1 MTFNQKSYILYINQQ
16 GQDMA
21 IKIDGMKKKVKPSN
35 ANFADEKY
43 TGTEP
48 IWDYDRA
55 LTFSNEVFDH
65 HLRQSFRYYN
75 YYYSTKDLKKYVVA
89 WLRQHEGD
97 SGVHKLDKATIDRY
111 ARTADSLTPFTVCA
125 LIKANE
131 RGMPL
136 RDSHVEYILDA
147 VKRVLL
153 LKADDEEEEEKKVD
167 TAKPQVKIPT
177 IQDRMNEVAKKH
189 ILYFEMLEDALFAGE
204 TVDPKAYEYLVKNLV
219 PQALIGKI
227 QAVFEPRIAEV
238 REARK
243 GECEQLKEAY
253 SHMKAADYK
262 RFDAFYDK
270 LFQDLAAY
278 NQTKKATKKA
288 SVRKP
293 PAKEKLVKN
302 LKYLKQD
309 TALKVVSVNPV
320 DIIGAQVLWVYNVKN
335 RKIGKYVAEDVG
347 GALGV
352 KGTTITG
359 FVENKSTQKTLR
371 KPDEQIKAFLSAN
384 KVDLRKFLEN
394 IKTTEIKLNGRINA
408 DTILLKVQ

>member
-1 MTFNQKSYILYINQQ
+1 
-16 GQDMA
+16 MA
-21 IKIDGMKKKVKPSN
+21 IKLDGVKKKAKVKN
-35 ANFADEKY
+35 INFSDEKY

-48 IWDYDRA
+48 VWDYDRA
-55 LTFSNEVFDH
+55 LTFSDEEFDH
-65 HLRQSFRYYN
+65 HLRKSLRYYN
-75 YYYSTKDLKKYVVA
+75 YYYGPKDLKKYVVA

-97 SGVHKLDKATIDRY
+97 KGVHVLDKTTIDLY
-111 ARTADSLTPFTVCA
+111 ARSADHLTPFTVCA

-131 RGMPL
+131 QGMPL
-136 RDSHVEYILDA
+136 RDKHVEYILDA

-153 LKADDEEEEEKKVD
+153 LKADEEEEKKVEA
-167 TAKPQVKIPT
+167 TKPQVRVPT

-189 ILYFEMLEDALFAGE
+189 ILYFEILEDALFAGE
-204 TVDPKAYEYLVKNLV
+204 SIDPKAYEYLVKNLV
-219 PQALIGKI
+219 PQALISKI
-227 QAVFEPRIAEV
+227 QAVFEPRHAEV
-238 REARK
+238 KEARK

-270 LFQDLAAY
+270 LFQDLTAY

-288 SVRKP
+288 AVRKP
-293 PAKEKLVKN
+293 PQKEKLVKN

-309 TALKVVSVNPV
+309 TALKIVSINPV
-320 DIIGAQVLWVYNVKN
+320 DIVGAEVLWVYNVKN
-335 RKIGKYVAEDVG
+335 RKIGKYVAEAMG

-352 KGTTITG
+352 KGTTIIG
-359 FVENKSTQKTLR
+359 YDANKSTQKTLR
-371 KPDEQIKAFLSAN
+371 KPEEQIKQFLAAT
-384 KVDLRKFLEN
+384 KVDLRKYLEN

>member
-1 MTFNQKSYILYINQQ
+1 
-16 GQDMA
+16 MA
-21 IKIDGMKKKVKPSN
+21 IKIDGMKKKAKVTN
-35 ANFADEKY
+35 INFSDEKY

-48 IWDYDRA
+48 KWDYDRA
-55 LTFSNEVFDH
+55 LTFSDEEFDH
-65 HLRQSFRYYN
+65 HLRKSFRYYN
-75 YYYSTKDLKKYVVA
+75 YYYSPKDLKKYVVA

-97 SGVHKLDKATIDRY
+97 KGVHVLDKTTIDQY
-111 ARTADSLTPFTVCA
+111 ARSADNLTPFTVCA
-125 LIKANE
+125 LIKAHE
-131 RGMPL
+131 QGMPL
-136 RDSHVEYILDA
+136 RDKHVEYILDA
-147 VKRVLL
+147 IKRVLL
-153 LKADDEEEEEKKVD
+153 LKADEEEEDKKVD
-167 TAKPQVKIPT
+167 TAKPQIKIPT

-189 ILYFEMLEDALFAGE
+189 ILYFEILEDALFAGE

-219 PQALIGKI
+219 PQALISKI
-227 QAVFEPRIAEV
+227 QAVFEPRHAEV
-238 REARK
+238 KEARK

-262 RFDAFYDK
+262 RYDAFYDK

-288 SVRKP
+288 AVRKP
-293 PAKEKLVKN
+293 PQKEKLVKS

-309 TALKVVSVNPV
+309 TALKIVSINPV

-335 RKIGKYVAEDVG
+335 RKIGKYIAEDVG

-359 FVENKSTQKTLR
+359 YVESKSTQKTLR
-371 KPDEQIKAFLSAN
+371 KPEEQIKQFLASS
-384 KVDLRKFLEN
+384 KVDLRKYIEN

>member
-1 MTFNQKSYILYINQQ
+1 
-16 GQDMA
+16 MA
-21 IKIDGMKKKVKPSN
+21 IKIDGMKKKAKVTN
-35 ANFADEKY
+35 INFSDEKY
-43 TGTEP
+43 TGKEP

-55 LTFSNEVFDH
+55 LTFSNEEFDH

-75 YYYSTKDLKKYVVA
+75 YYYSTKDLKKYVVS
-89 WLRQHEGD
+89 WLRQHEGN

-111 ARTADSLTPFTVCA
+111 QRSADSLTPFTVCA
-125 LIKANE
+125 LVKANE

-153 LKADDEEEEEKKVD
+153 LKADDEEEVEEKKV
-167 TAKPQVKIPT
+167 TKGEVKIPT

-189 ILYFEMLEDALFAGE
+189 ILYFEILEDALFAGE

-288 SVRKP
+288 AVRKP
-293 PAKEKLVKN
+293 PQKEKLVKS

-309 TALKVVSVNPV
+309 TALKVVSINPV
-320 DIIGAQVLWVYNVKN
+320 DIVGAEQLWVYNVKN
-335 RKIGKYVAEDVG
+335 RKLGRYVAEDHG
-347 GALGV
+347 GVLGV
-352 KGTTITG
+352 KGTTIIG
-359 FVENKSTQKTLR
+359 FNETKSTQKTLR
-371 KPDEQIKAFLSAN
+371 KPEEQVKAFLASN
-384 KVDLRKFLEN
+384 KVELRKFLEN

-408 DTILLKVQ
+408 DTILLKVI

>member
-1 MTFNQKSYILYINQQ
+1 
-16 GQDMA
+16 MA
-21 IKIDGMKKKVKPSN
+21 IKIDGMKKKAKVTN
-35 ANFADEKY
+35 INFSDEKY
-43 TGTEP
+43 TGKEP

-55 LTFSNEVFDH
+55 LTFSDEEFDH
-65 HLRQSFRYYN
+65 HLRKSFRYYN
-75 YYYSTKDLKKYVVA
+75 YYYSPKDLKKYVVA

-97 SGVHKLDKATIDRY
+97 KGVHVLDKTTIDQY
-111 ARTADSLTPFTVCA
+111 ARSADNLTPFTVCA
-125 LIKANE
+125 LIKAHE
-131 RGMPL
+131 QGMPL
-136 RDSHVEYILDA
+136 RDKHVEYILDA

-153 LKADDEEEEEKKVD
+153 LKTDEEEEDKKAD
-167 TAKPQVKIPT
+167 TAKSQVKIPT

-189 ILYFEMLEDALFAGE
+189 ILYFEILEDALFAGE

-219 PQALIGKI
+219 PQALISKI
-227 QAVFEPRIAEV
+227 QTVFEPRHAEV
-238 REARK
+238 KEARK

-253 SHMKAADYK
+253 SHMKTADYK
-262 RFDAFYDK
+262 RYDAFYDK

-288 SVRKP
+288 AVRKP
-293 PAKEKLVKN
+293 PQKEKLVKS

-309 TALKVVSVNPV
+309 TALKIVSINPV

-359 FVENKSTQKTLR
+359 YVESKSTQKTLR
-371 KPDEQIKAFLSAN
+371 KPEEQIKQFLASS
-384 KVDLRKFLEN
+384 KVDLRKYIEN

>member
-1 MTFNQKSYILYINQQ
+1 
-16 GQDMA
+16 MA
-21 IKIDGMKKKVKPSN
+21 IKLDGVKKKAKVKN
-35 ANFADEKY
+35 INFADEKY

-48 IWDYDRA
+48 VWDYDRA
-55 LTFSNEVFDH
+55 LTFSDEEFDH
-65 HLRQSFRYYN
+65 HLRKSFRYYN
-75 YYYSTKDLKKYVVA
+75 YYYGPKDLKKYVVA

-97 SGVHKLDKATIDRY
+97 KGIHVLDKTTIDLY
-111 ARTADSLTPFTVCA
+111 ARSADHLTPFTVCA
-125 LIKANE
+125 LIKANAQ
-131 RGMPL
+131 GMPL
-136 RDSHVEYILDA
+136 RDKHVEYILDA

-153 LKADDEEEEEKKVD
+153 LKSDEEQEEKKES
-167 TAKPQVKIPT
+167 AKPQVKLPT

-189 ILYFEMLEDALFAGE
+189 ILYFEILEDALFAGE

-219 PQALIGKI
+219 PQALITKI
-227 QAVFEPRIAEV
+227 SAVFEPHWAEIK
-238 REARK
+238 EARK

-253 SHMKAADYK
+253 SYMKAADYK
-262 RFDAFYDK
+262 RYDAFYEK

-288 SVRKP
+288 AVRKP
-293 PAKEKLVKN
+293 PAKEKLVKS

-309 TALKVVSVNPV
+309 TALKIVSVNPV
-320 DIIGAQVLWVYNVKN
+320 DIVGAEVLWVYNVKN
-335 RKIGKYVAEDVG
+335 RKIGKYVAEAMG

-359 FVENKSTQKTLR
+359 FDTNKSTQKTLR
-371 KPDEQIKAFLSAN
+371 KPEEQIKQFLASS
-384 KVDLRKFLEN
+384 KVDLRKYLEN